1 MDMSSVL
8 LGVAWLAIGALL
20 VAGIVD
26 SFRRIWSSD
35 APLPLF
41 REIERR
47 GLTPARA
54 EDAVGM
60 TQLVGAVR
68 RCTLC
73 PARPQCEFGPAPL
86 DCPNEE
92 ILRRAAGREVSP

>member
-1 MDMSSVL
+1 MDMGSVL
-8 LGVAWLAIGALL
+8 LGVAWLAIGAVL
-20 VAGIVD
+20 VAGMVD
-26 SFRRIWSSD
+26 SFRRVWSAD

-47 GLTPARA
+47 GLTPASA
-54 EDAVGM
+54 EVAVGM
-60 TQLVGAVR
+60 ARLAGAVR

-73 PARPQCEFGPAPL
+73 SARPQCEHGDAPL

-92 ILRRAAGREVSP
+92 ILRRAAG

>member
-1 MDMSSVL
+1 MDMGSVL
-8 LGVAWLAIGALL
+8 VGVAWLAIGAVV

-26 SFRRIWSSD
+26 SFRKACSST

-54 EDAVGM
+54 EDTVGM
-60 TQLVGAVR
+60 TQLAGAVR
-68 RCTLC
+68 RCVLC
-73 PARPQCEFGPAPL
+73 SARPQCEHGDAPL

-92 ILRRAAGREVSP
+92 ILRRAAD

>member
-1 MDMSSVL
+1 MDIGSVL
-8 LGVAWLAIGALL
+8 VGVGWLAVGAVL

-26 SFRRIWSSD
+26 SFRRAWSSG

-54 EDAVGM
+54 EEAVGM
-60 TQLVGAVR
+60 TQLAGAVR
-68 RCTLC
+68 RCTFC
-73 PARPQCEFGPAPL
+73 SARPQCEHGDAPH
-86 DCPNEE
+86 DCPNDE
-92 ILRRAAGREVSP
+92 ILRRAAG